1 MIARLTVLALL
12 VGYCGTAD
20 AYGSQRCKGK
30 LIRPGDAMAQVLAL
44 CGEPRSRIVERVP
57 VRSGTVTGLSRLTGV
72 SVSERWEYDRGW
84 GKFPVVLIFREG
96 KLHRV
101 DYLPYRAGKR

>member
-12 VGYCGTAD
+12 VAHGGTAD

-30 LIRPGDAMAQVLAL
+30 LIRPGASMAQVLAL
-44 CGEPRSRIVERVP
+44 CGEPVNRIVERVP
-57 VRSGTVTGLSRLTGV
+57 VRTGTVTGFSRQSGV

-84 GKFPVVLIFREG
+84 GKFPVVLTFRDGE
-96 KLHRV
+96 LRRV
-101 DYLPYRAGKR
+101 DYLRYRSGKR

>member
-1 MIARLTVLALL
+1 MIARLSILALL
-12 VGYCGTAD
+12 IAYSGTAD

-30 LIRPGDAMAQVLAL
+30 LIRPGAAMAQVLAL

-57 VRSGTVTGLSRLTGV
+57 VRSRTVTGFSRLSGV

-84 GKFPVVLIFREG
+84 GKFPVVLTFREG
-96 KLHRV
+96 ELHRV
-101 DYLPYRAGKR
+101 DYLRYRSGKR